1 MNLENSTVLI
11 TGANRGIGAALV
23 SAALDAGARRV
34 YATSRS
40 GRPPIEGDRVVGLA
54 LDVTDPASVGAAAEA
69 ATDVSVVVNNAGV
82 AARQHLLTGDLGQ
95 MRLEME
101 TNFWGPLLVTRAFAP
116 ALARAGGGAVVTVA
130 SVLAMISF
138 EGAGSYATSKAA
150 AWSANDG
157 LRLELADQGTQV
169 VTAFLAS
176 TDTDMMS
183 GWDVVKND
191 PADVAAAI
199 FTAVQ
204 DGADEV
210 FVDDDS
216 RTAKEALS
224 SSVAVRYPDLA
235 AARTR

>member
-1 MNLENSTVLI
+1 MNLQNSTILI

-23 SAALDAGARRV
+23 HAALDAGARRV

-40 GRPPIEGDRVVGLA
+40 GLTPVDDDRVVGLA
-54 LDVTDPASVGAAAEA
+54 LDVTDPASVAAAAET
-69 ATDVSVVVNNAGV
+69 ATDVSLLVNNAGV
-82 AARQHLLTGDLGQ
+82 AARQGLLTGDLDQ

-101 TNFWGPLLVTRAFAP
+101 TNFWGPLLLTRAFAP

-130 SVLAMISF
+130 SVLAMTSF
-138 EGAGSYATSKAA
+138 EGAGSYAASKAA

-157 LRLELADQGTQV
+157 LRLELAGQGTQV

-183 GWDVVKND
+183 GWDVFKND
-191 PADVAAAI
+191 PADVATAI
-199 FTAVQ
+199 LTAVRE
-204 DGADEV
+204 GADEV

-216 RTAKEALS
+216 RTTKENLAS
-224 SSVAVRYPDLA
+224 PVAIRYPDLA
-235 AARTR
+235 AARAR

>member
-1 MNLENSTVLI
+1 MNPENSTILI

-23 SAALDAGARRV
+23 HAALEAGARRV

-40 GRPPIEGDRVVGLA
+40 GRPPVDDDRVVGLA
-54 LDVTDPASVGAAAEA
+54 LDVTDPTSVAAAAEK
-69 ATDVSVVVNNAGV
+69 ATDVSVLVNNAGV
-82 AARQHLLTGDLGQ
+82 AARQQLLTGDLDQ

-101 TNFWGPLLVTRAFAP
+101 TNFWGPLLLTRAFAP

-130 SVLAMISF
+130 SVLGMISF
-138 EGAGSYATSKAA
+138 EGAGSYAASKAA

-157 LRLELADQGTQV
+157 IRLELAGQGTQV

-183 GWDVVKND
+183 GLDVVKND

-199 FTAVQ
+199 LTAVRE
-204 DGADEV
+204 GADEV

-216 RTAKEALS
+216 RATKDALS